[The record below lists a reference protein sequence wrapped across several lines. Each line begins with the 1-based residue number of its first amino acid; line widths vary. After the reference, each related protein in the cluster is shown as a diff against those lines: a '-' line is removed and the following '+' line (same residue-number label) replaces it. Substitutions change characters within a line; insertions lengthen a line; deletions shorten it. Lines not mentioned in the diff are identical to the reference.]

1 MDYFPIFLK
10 LHNQPCVVV
19 GGGGVAIRKTQ
30 SLLEA
35 GARVT
40 VIAPRIESQ
49 LTRWVME
56 GKIDYVSRQF
66 KAADL
71 VGKRLVIAATDD
83 SDTNRHVYEVAED
96 IGVLANVTDDPDICR
111 FIVPAII
118 DRSPITIAISS
129 AGNAPVLARLLRQ
142 KLETLI
148 PAAYGRLAAFAGG
161 LRGRVKSSLG
171 SLSTRRRFWESV
183 LEGPIAEKI
192 LNGQEQTALELFD
205 AQLAEHV
212 NEVPRK
218 TGEVFLV
225 GAGPGD
231 PELVTLKALRLM
243 QQADVVLY
251 DNLVSTAVLDLV
263 RRDATRISVAKKKG
277 YHKMQ
282 QADINSELI
291 RLARQGKRVC
301 RLKGGDPFIF
311 GRGGEELEA
320 LADAQIPFQV
330 VPGITAAN
338 GCASYGGIPLTH
350 RDYADNVTF
359 VTGHRKNNGDLD
371 IPWSSLVNHRQTIVF
386 YMGLGSL
393 PLIGRQLQAHGLSKD
408 TPAAAIEQGTSP
420 EQRIVVGTISNLSE
434 QVLAAELGSPTL
446 IIVGQVVQLAE
457 KLHWFGQPLI
467 ESPVS
472 KQPAPYLNPIAVRA
486 S

>member
-10 LHNQPCVVV
+10 LDNQPCVVV

-30 SLLEA
+30 SLLDA
-35 GARVT
+35 GAMVT

-56 GKIDYVSRQF
+56 GKIDYVSRRFQPE
-66 KAADL
+66 DL

-83 SDTNRHVYEVAED
+83 PDTNRLVYEVAENL
-96 IGVLANVTDDPDICR
+96 GVLANVTDNPDICR
-111 FIVPAII
+111 FIVPAIV

-129 AGNAPVLARLLRQ
+129 GGNAPVLVRLLRQ
-142 KLETLI
+142 KLEILI

-161 LRGRVKSSLG
+161 LRGRVKASLDSS
-171 SLSTRRRFWESV
+171 STRRRFWESI
-183 LEGPIAEKI
+183 LDGPVAERV

-205 AQLAEHV
+205 ARLADYE
-212 NEVPRK
+212 NEQPGK
-218 TGEVFLV
+218 IGEVFLV

-277 YHKMQ
+277 YHKMK
-282 QADINSELI
+282 QADINNELI
-291 RLARQGKRVC
+291 RLAREGKRVC

-320 LADAQIPFQV
+320 LADAHIPFQV

-338 GCASYGGIPLTH
+338 GCATYGGIPLTH

-359 VTGHRKNNGDLD
+359 VAGHRKNNGDLD

-393 PLIGRQLQAHGLSKD
+393 PLIGQQLQSHGLSRN
-408 TPAAAIEQGTSP
+408 TPAAAIEQGTSAT
-420 EQRIVVGTISNLSE
+420 QRIVVGTISNLSE
-434 QVLAAELGSPTL
+434 QVLKAKLGSPTL

-467 ESPVS
+467 ESPAD
-472 KQPAPYLNPIAVRA
+472 PAAHLNPIALSA

>member
-30 SLLEA
+30 SLLDA